1 MEAHSDGV
9 EDFNWMLNFSFK
21 FLEKNWERDFY
32 GLAVSCYKDNK

>member
-21 FLEKNWERDFY
+21 FLEKN
-32 GLAVSCYKDNK
+32 